1 MAVSITSYGYNVMN
15 VSIATALTLDQKTKI
30 GIAADFNVLLAG
42 VKAAGIIRVQCIL
55 GTIYMNG
62 AMIASPYQDD
72 DGIEAFTISAAG
84 EGSGVSPYIVHAAI
98 TLEDGDMYVT
108 PSIISLA

>member
-1 MAVSITSYGYNVMN
+1 MAISISSYGYNVMN
-15 VSIATALTLDQKTKI
+15 VSIPTALTPNQKTKV
-30 GIAADFNVLLAG
+30 GIAADFNTLLAG
-42 VKAAGIIRVQCIL
+42 VKAAGIIRVQCTL
-55 GTIYMNG
+55 GGIYMNG
-62 AMIASPYQDD
+62 AMIASPYQDN

-108 PSIISLA
+108 PSIVLLS